1 MIYFFI
7 SEALS
12 WLSPDLMPEYVLLQ
26 GLEPD
31 VKVEGAVAGVC
42 GFYNF
47 ANTCYMNSGLQC
59 LLATPTIVKYFTDS
73 FELDKDCF
81 DIAVL
86 VAKFQPLL
94 RDVWAGDYN
103 LLKPM
108 SFKETLSMA
117 HPQFAGAH
125 QHDCQEFLALLLD
138 TMHEELRQIKGR
150 CLFETFI
157 LFPMTF
163 KKESLFIFLKW
174 NSSSVRGI
182 INFWTN

>member
-1 MIYFFI
+1 MY
-7 SEALS
+7 
-12 WLSPDLMPEYVLLQ
+12 EYVLLQ

-108 SFKETLSMA
+108 SFKETLSIS

-150 CLFETFI
+150 CCFETFI
-157 LFPMTF
+157 PGDCRIL
-163 KKESLFIFLKW
+163 SLNWIGLILTCFHLTIFF
-174 NSSSVRGI
+174 R
-182 INFWTN
+182 

>member
-1 MIYFFI
+1 M
-7 SEALS
+7 
-12 WLSPDLMPEYVLLQ
+12 
-26 GLEPD
+26 EPD
-31 VKVEGAVAGVC
+31 AKVEGAVAGVC

-108 SFKETLSMA
+108 SFKETLSIA

-138 TMHEELRQIKGR
+138 TMHEELRQIKGT
-150 CLFETFI
+150 LGPTIKNQAYFDIAF
-157 LFPMTF
+157 
-163 KKESLFIFLKW
+163 
-174 NSSSVRGI
+174 
-182 INFWTN
+182 

>member
-1 MIYFFI
+1 M
-7 SEALS
+7 
-12 WLSPDLMPEYVLLQ
+12 Q

-31 VKVEGAVAGVC
+31 VKVEGATAGVC

-73 FELDKDCF
+73 FELTSKDCF
-81 DIAVL
+81 DHTGL
-86 VAKFQPLL
+86 VSNFQPLL

-108 SFKETLSMA
+108 SFKESLSTA

-138 TMHEELRQIKGR
+138 TMHEELRQIKGNY
-150 CLFETFI
+150 LLYFS
-157 LFPMTF
+157 
-163 KKESLFIFLKW
+163 KVSSLH
-174 NSSSVRGI
+174 NV
-182 INFWTN
+182 